1 MAIRYTHTNIV
12 SNDWK
17 TLVKFYNEVFE
28 CSPVPPKRNLS
39 GKWLDQGTGIHNAS
53 LQGMHLRLPGFGDN
67 GPTIEIYQY
76 ESIEDNYPPKANRK
90 GFGHLAFHVD
100 DVRPIM
106 EKVMTYGGKCLGK
119 ITTKE
124 VPGVGLLTFVYMTD
138 PEGNIIELQNWS

>member
-17 TLVKFYNEVFE
+17 KLVNFYNEVFE
-28 CSPVPPKRNLS
+28 CSPVPPERNLS
-39 GKWLDQGTGIHNAS
+39 GKWLDEGTGVNDAS

-67 GPTIEIYQY
+67 GPTLEIYQY
-76 ESIEDNYPPKANRK
+76 ENIENNYPPKANRK

-100 DVRPIM
+100 DVEQFM
-106 EKVMTYGGKCLGK
+106 EKVMSYGGECLGK
-119 ITTKE
+119 TTKKD